1 MTISGWCSPYD
12 PSAELVALNAE
23 LVEASY
29 RPFDKLRDRVQ
40 DGIRCS
46 PGSGA
51 RNHIR
56 ARQDGRV
63 QDSTEPDSHR
73 QAPTRVLI
81 GSPAIG
87 LVPDPPPKGVILL
100 DLGPDHPSRAG
111 LLELRIWPEGELV
124 GRAEVIVGAM
134 HRGAEK
140 LYEVRDYRQ
149 ILMLADRHDWQAPA
163 AAELAIAL
171 ACEQLLGLEV
181 PARAQWLRTL
191 LAEHTRLTSHLGF
204 LGYLWTLAGVESPV
218 PPLRERLREQLQ
230 SLTGNRVHPM
240 INRLGGLAAD
250 ADDQWLITE
259 RSVVEDGLAI
269 ADRAEEMIMTLTAA
283 SDRIPRLDAE
293 LIKAYGVSGPAARAG
308 GVDLDLRTSR
318 PYLCYSELQQELE
331 LPAGHHDGSVQSRL
345 GLLAAEVRSSVR
357 IVQRCTERLQEVGG
371 PVGVRLGKIIKLPE
385 GEVYTATEAPLGTA
399 GCYLVSRGE
408 KTPWRLKLR
417 TPSFNNVAAL
427 EALLPGCP
435 IDELELLM
443 ASCGY
448 VVGDID
454 K

>member
-1 MTISGWCSPYD
+1 M
-12 PSAELVALNAE
+12 
-23 LVEASY
+23 
-29 RPFDKLRDRVQ
+29 
-40 DGIRCS
+40 
-46 PGSGA
+46 
-51 RNHIR
+51 
-56 ARQDGRV
+56 
-63 QDSTEPDSHR
+63 
-73 QAPTRVLI
+73 I
-81 GSPAIG
+81 GSPAVG
-87 LVPDPPPKGVILL
+87 LVADPAPGGVVLL
-100 DLGPDHPSRAG
+100 DLGADHPSRAG
-111 LLELRIWPEGELV
+111 LLELRVWPAADDPARV

-181 PARAQWLRTL
+181 PVRAVWLRTL
-191 LAEHTRLTSHLGF
+191 LAEHTRIASHLGF
-204 LGYLWTLAGVESPV
+204 LGYLWTRSGHESPV
-218 PPLRERLREQLQ
+218 PQLRELLRAQLQ

-240 INRLGGLAAD
+240 INRLGGLATD
-250 ADDQWLITE
+250 ADDDWLDDELAATGAA
-259 RSVVEDGLAI
+259 VAI
-269 ADRAEEMIMTLTAA
+269 ADRADELIMDLEGA
-283 SDRIPRLDAE
+283 SDRIPALTAE
-293 LIKAYGVSGPAARAG
+293 LVKAYGISGPAARAA
-308 GVDLDLRTSR
+308 GVDLDLRSR
-318 PYLCYSELQQELE
+318 QTYLAYPQLQPELATAA
-331 LPAGHHDGSVQSRL
+331 PSPDGSARSRL
-345 GLLAAEVRSSVR
+345 AILAAEVRSSVR
-357 IVQRCTERLQEVGG
+357 IVAVCADRLRTLPG
-371 PVGVRLGKIIKLPE
+371 PVSVRLGKIVKLPE
-385 GEVYTATEAPLGTA
+385 GEVYLATEAPLGTA

-435 IDELELLM
+435 IDDLELLM

>member
-1 MTISGWCSPYD
+1 MVQESMGPSP
-12 PSAELVALNAE
+12 
-23 LVEASY
+23 
-29 RPFDKLRDRVQ
+29 DR
-40 DGIRCS
+40 G
-46 PGSGA
+46 
-51 RNHIR
+51 
-56 ARQDGRV
+56 
-63 QDSTEPDSHR
+63 

-81 GSPAIG
+81 GSPAAG
-87 LVPDPPPKGVILL
+87 LVPDPPRGVILL
-100 DLGPDHPSRAG
+100 DLGADHPSRAG
-111 LLELRIWPEGELV
+111 LLELRIWPDPDDPFRV

-181 PARAQWLRTL
+181 PSRAVWLRTL
-191 LAEHTRLTSHLGF
+191 LAEHTRIASHLGF
-204 LGYLWTLAGVESPV
+204 LGYLWARNGLGSPV
-218 PPLRERLREQLQ
+218 PQLRERLRGQLQ
-230 SLTGNRVHPM
+230 ALTGNRVHPM

-250 ADDQWLITE
+250 ADDHWLDEELAATGE
-259 RSVVEDGLAI
+259 ALAI
-269 ADRAEEMIMTLTAA
+269 ADRADELIMELASAAERIPALTA
-283 SDRIPRLDAE
+283 E
-293 LIKAYGVSGPAARAG
+293 LVRAYGISGPAARAA
-308 GVDLDLRTSR
+308 GVDLDLRTR
-318 PYLCYSELQQELE
+318 QPYLAYPELQPELATTT
-331 LPAGHHDGSVQSRL
+331 PSRDGTAPSRL
-345 GLLAAEVRSSVR
+345 AVLAAEVRSSVR
-357 IVQRCTERLQEVGG
+357 IVAACADRLRTLPG
-371 PVGVRLGKIIKLPE
+371 PVGVRLGKIVKLPE
-385 GEVYTATEAPLGTA
+385 GEIYLATEAPLGTA

-435 IDELELLM
+435 IDDLELLM

>member
-1 MTISGWCSPYD
+1 M
-12 PSAELVALNAE
+12 
-23 LVEASY
+23 
-29 RPFDKLRDRVQ
+29 
-40 DGIRCS
+40 
-46 PGSGA
+46 
-51 RNHIR
+51 
-56 ARQDGRV
+56 
-63 QDSTEPDSHR
+63 QDSTGPASRRHS
-73 QAPTRVLI
+73 PTRVLI
-81 GSPAIG
+81 GSPAVG
-87 LVPDPPPKGVILL
+87 LVPDPPPPGVILL

-111 LLELRIWPEGELV
+111 LLELRIWPEGDVV

-181 PARAQWLRTL
+181 PTRARWLRTL
-191 LAEHTRLTSHLGF
+191 LAEHTRITSHLGF
-204 LGYLWTLAGVESPV
+204 LGYLWTRGGLESPV
-218 PPLRERLREQLQ
+218 PRLRERLRGQLQ
-230 SLTGNRVHPM
+230 ALTGNRVHPM

-250 ADDQWLITE
+250 ADDQWLAAE
-259 RSVVEDGLAI
+259 RSVVEDADTI
-269 ADRAEEMIMTLTAA
+269 ATEAEEMIMALATA
-283 SDRIPRLDAE
+283 SDRIPRLGAE

-308 GVDLDLRTSR
+308 GVDLDLRISR
-318 PYLCYSELQQELE
+318 PYLCYQQLQQELE
-331 LPAGHHDGSVQSRL
+331 LPAPGRLDGSVQSRL
-345 GLLAAEVRSSVR
+345 GVLAAEVRSSVR
-357 IVQRCTERLQEVGG
+357 IIERCSERLHELGG
-371 PVGVRLGKIIKLPE
+371 PVDVRLGKIVKLPE
-385 GEVYTATEAPLGTA
+385 GETYVATEAPLGTA

-435 IDELELLM
+435 IVDLELLM